1 MTWLLRKLEPL
12 GTEFKTVCCAI
23 TGVMMVMEIQ
33 RGKDGMQDIK
43 YNREYGA
50 TAGCT
55 MRLAEKSSQELYS
68 TKDIVVGD
76 AWFGSVTAAANLAAE
91 GKDCCLQ
98 VKTNGEG
105 DGNGEEDE
113 SVDLEEQRRKW
124 SHMKSEACVMAF
136 KDCNGVEHGMY
147 KFPTTKGKSGK
158 TYCKARRCVMIL
170 PDGEQCGCQTV
181 YFCECCGPMCHKDAD
196 SHFVKHVQMIKKRRG
211 RQTN

>member
-1 MTWLLRKLEPL
+1 MTNIMSPVLCVQTHVILSFVKVLDETMSAFQPRSTKTGGLPNLTWLLRKPEPL

-23 TGVMMVMEIQ
+23 TGLMTVMETQ
-33 RGKDGMQDIK
+33 RGRDGMKDIK

-98 VKTNGEG
+98 VKTNTGFFPKKFIMDALE
-105 DGNGEEDE
+105 NGPG
-113 SVDLEEQRRKW
+113 
-124 SHMKSEACVMAF
+124 
-136 KDCNGVEHGMY
+136 GVNIIL
-147 KFPTTKGKSGK
+147 KGKEF
-158 TYCKARRCVMIL
+158 A
-170 PDGEQCGCQTV
+170 
-181 YFCECCGPMCHKDAD
+181 F
-196 SHFVKHVQMIKKRRG
+196 F
-211 RQTN
+211 